1 MEETDDGGQAAA
13 PGGGATIWSS
23 PVLVVQQKAKLVEL
37 SNEYGV
43 FDEEGNR
50 LATVRQTGQ
59 SPLRTLVRLVSSLDQ
74 FLTHRLEVVD
84 GAGRA
89 QMQLTRPGKFLK
101 SKILVADAEGREVG
115 RIVQEN
121 LIGKKRLALE
131 ADGAQ
136 HGRIRAENLR
146 SWDFAIEDQAGREV
160 ARIQKRWEGLVKA
173 AFTTA
178 DNYVVRMHE
187 PLRDPL
193 RTLVVASALAVDT
206 ALKQDATGLN

>member
-13 PGGGATIWSS
+13 PDGGATIWSS
-23 PVLVVQQKAKLVEL
+23 PVLVVQQKAKLVEV

-89 QMQLTRPGKFLK
+89 QMQLTRPAKFLK
-101 SKILVADAEGREVG
+101 SRILVADAEGREVG

-121 LIGKKRLALE
+121 VIGKKRFALE
-131 ADGAQ
+131 AGGAQ

-187 PLRDPL
+187 QLRDPL

-206 ALKQDATGLN
+206 ALKQDSTGLN